1 MLVKCLDYLRNKGEE
16 WQGVHVYG
24 QEING
29 LTSSIARM
37 NLYLNG
43 VEDFSIACADTLSA
57 PAFTEGSKLKTFD
70 VVLAN
75 PPYSIKE
82 WNRTAFEHDKWGRNF
97 LGTPPQARADYA
109 FIQHILKSMNPET
122 GRCAIL
128 LPHGVLFRK
137 EEKEIRQKLFDEHD
151 LLTCVI
157 GIGPNLFYNSPMEA
171 CILIFQSRKS
181 ELLRNKVFFINGVK
195 EVTRKNGESYLE
207 RKHIDKIAD
216 ALLNNNEVD
225 RFSRIVDVNEIRGND
240 YSLNI
245 SLYVNAYEKDEEE
258 FQLDFNRSLSSW
270 ERTQKELDGDLETL
284 INQLN

>member
-1 MLVKCLDYLRNKGEE
+1 
-16 WQGVHVYG
+16 
-24 QEING
+24 
-29 LTSSIARM
+29 
-37 NLYLNG
+37 
-43 VEDFSIACADTLSA
+43 
-57 PAFTEGSKLKTFD
+57 
-70 VVLAN
+70 
-75 PPYSIKE
+75 
-82 WNRTAFEHDKWGRNF
+82 
-97 LGTPPQARADYA
+97 
-109 FIQHILKSMNPET
+109 MNPET

-258 FQLDFNRSLSSW
+258 FQFDFNRCLSSW
-270 ERTQKELDGDLETL
+270 ETTQKELDGDLETL